1 MPSHIVVGID
11 GSAESDAALAFAYQ
25 EARLRSRP
33 LRVVCVWSA
42 SGVAYVGET
51 FAPTADFFVEA
62 EHHAEEVLRAALE
75 RLAPDPAVDIEAVS
89 VEGQPAHELV
99 EQARDAE
106 LLVVGSRGRGATASL
121 LLGSVSQSLAHH
133 TRCPLVIVPHSAD

>member
-51 FAPTADFFVEA
+51 FAPTAD
-62 EHHAEEVLRAALE
+62 
-75 RLAPDPAVDIEAVS
+75 LATS
-89 VEGQPAHELV
+89 
-99 EQARDAE
+99 QAYTVKVTSSDNRWYATG
-106 LLVVGSRGRGATASL
+106 LGA
-121 LLGSVSQSLAHH
+121 
-133 TRCPLVIVPHSAD
+133 SATLTSSTD